1 MPNLSRLLK
10 TTLCA
15 MCATGLAAVAACG
28 GRSAPPEG
36 GVAPRAAGPSSPR
49 TVSAGPEYD
58 ATRLYTQMGFLSAGA
73 PLPFVGAVSY
83 LATATQDSTDV
94 TLGLSLANASLSFV
108 RDNDRFVAGYSV
120 SITLRQAG
128 TVVREVSTH
137 EVVRVASYKETSRL
151 DESVVFQQGF
161 VLAPGQYA
169 VAVSLRDDGNGRT
182 STQEMLLAVPRLGA
196 AGTLSTPVPF
206 LQVVPRQSRAAVA
219 NLVVNPR
226 ATAVFGRDTGIVLY
240 VEGYGDGSR
249 LPLSIEARNDLGRV
263 LWRDTLSLP
272 RRGDLFSGAASVPV
286 ARIGIGVSVI
296 SIWPA
301 ANADTVR
308 APVFITFGEGLPVA
322 KFDDML
328 VYLRW
333 FASPYRIKQLRDTEP
348 EARPAAWTAF
358 VKATD
363 SDPLTPINED
373 LVDYFS
379 RLLVVTTRFREEG
392 TPGWLTDR
400 GKVLLGLGEPDQI
413 YDQGLAG
420 IGNRGRSQVWEYRR
434 LNVQFIF
441 YDQTGFDRWRLTSSG
456 EMEFQAQWQ
465 RRVNR

>member
-1 MPNLSRLLK
+1 MLILSRLLK
-10 TTLCA
+10 GMLRIGGA
-15 MCATGLAAVAACG
+15 LGIAAIAACG
-28 GRSAPPEG
+28 GRSRPPEG
-36 GVAPRAAGPSSPR
+36 GVAPRVPGTPPPR
-49 TVSAGPEYD
+49 TTSAGPDFD
-58 ATRLYTQMGFLSAGA
+58 AARLYTQMGFLSASA

-108 RDNDRFVAGYSV
+108 RDSDRFVAGYSV

-128 TVVREVSTH
+128 TVVREVSAH
-137 EVVRVASYKETSRL
+137 ETVRVASYKETTRL

-161 VLAPGQYA
+161 VVAPGQYA
-169 VAVSLRDDGNGRT
+169 LAVSVRDDGNGRT

-196 AGTLSTPVPF
+196 GGTLSTPVPY
-206 LQVVPRQSRAAVA
+206 LQVVPRRSRAAVA
-219 NLVVNPR
+219 ELVGNPR
-226 ATAVFGRDTGIVLY
+226 ATAVFGRDTAIVLY
-240 VEGYGDGSR
+240 VEGYGDGNR
-249 LPLSIEARNDLGRV
+249 LPLSIEARNDLGRA

-272 RRGDLFSGAASVPV
+272 RRGDLFSGAVSVPV
-286 ARIGIGVSVI
+286 ARIGIGVSII
-296 SIWPA
+296 SLWA
-301 ANADTVR
+301 TGMADTTR

-322 KFDDML
+322 KFEDML

-333 FASPYRIKQLRDTEP
+333 FAAPYRIKQLRDTTP
-348 EARPAAWTAF
+348 EARPAAWMAF
-358 VKATD
+358 IKATD
-363 SDPLTPINED
+363 SDPATLINED

-379 RLLVVTTRFREEG
+379 RLLVVTTRFKEEG

-420 IGNRGRSQVWEYRR
+420 VGNRGRSQVWEYRR
-434 LNVQFIF
+434 LNAQFVF
-441 YDQTGFDRWRLTSSG
+441 YDQTGFDRWRLTNSG
-456 EMEFQAQWQ
+456 EMEFQSQWQ

>member
-1 MPNLSRLLK
+1 MPIPSRSLK
-10 TTLCA
+10 GMVRVGCA
-15 MCATGLAAVAACG
+15 LGLAAIAACG
-28 GRSAPPEG
+28 GRSRPPEG
-36 GVAPRAAGPSSPR
+36 GATPRVAGTLPR
-49 TVSAGPEYD
+49 TTSAGPEFD
-58 ATRLYTQMGFLSAGA
+58 AARLYTQMGFLSAGA
-73 PLPFVGAVSY
+73 PLPFIGAVSY

-94 TLGLSLANASLSFV
+94 TLGLSLASASLSFV

-120 SITLRQAG
+120 SITLRRGG
-128 TVVREVSTH
+128 TVVREVSAH
-137 EVVRVASYKETSRL
+137 ETVRVASYKETSRI

-169 VAVSLRDDGNGRT
+169 LAVSVRDDGNGRT
-182 STQEMLLAVPRLGA
+182 STQEMLLAVPQLGA
-196 AGTLSTPVPF
+196 PGTLSTPIPF
-206 LQVVPRQSRAAVA
+206 LQVVPRRSRAKVA
-219 NLVVNPR
+219 ELVSNPR
-226 ATAVFGRDTGIVLY
+226 ATAVFGRDTAIVLY

-249 LPLSIEARNDLGRV
+249 FPLSIEARNDVGRA

-272 RRGDLFSGAASVPV
+272 RRGDLFSGAIAVPV
-286 ARIGIGVSVI
+286 ARIGIGVSII
-296 SIWPA
+296 SLWPTGL
-301 ANADTVR
+301 ADTTR

-322 KFDDML
+322 KFEDML

-333 FASPYRIKQLRDTEP
+333 FASPYRIKQLRDTTP

-363 SDPLTPINED
+363 PDPATPINES

-413 YDQGLAG
+413 YDQGLG
-420 IGNRGRSQVWEYRR
+420 GVGNRGRSQVWEYRR
-434 LNVQFIF
+434 LNAQFVF
-441 YDQTGFDRWRLTSSG
+441 YDQTGFDRWRLTSAG

>member
-1 MPNLSRLLK
+1 MPILSRLLK
-10 TTLCA
+10 A
-15 MCATGLAAVAACG
+15 MFHAACVLGLVAIAACG
-28 GRSAPPEG
+28 GRSRPPEG
-36 GVAPRAAGPSSPR
+36 GAAPRAPGTPPR
-49 TVSAGPEYD
+49 TISAGPEFD

-73 PLPFVGAVSY
+73 PLPFIGAISY
-83 LATATQDSTDV
+83 LATGTEDSTDV

-108 RDNDRFVAGYSV
+108 RDNDRFVGGYSV
-120 SITLRQAG
+120 SIMLRQGG
-128 TVVREVSTH
+128 TVVRDVSAH
-137 EVVRVASYKETSRL
+137 EAVRVASYKETSRI

-161 VLAPGQYA
+161 VIAPGQYA
-169 VAVSLRDDGNGRT
+169 LAVSVRDDGNGRT
-182 STQEMLLAVPRLGA
+182 STQEMLLTVPRLGA

-206 LQVVPRQSRAAVA
+206 LQVVARRSRAAVA
-219 NLVVNPR
+219 DLVGNPR
-226 ATAVFGRDTGIVLY
+226 ATAVFGRDTAIVLY

-249 LPLSIEARNDLGRV
+249 LPLSIEARNDLGRT

-272 RRGDLFSGAASVPV
+272 RRGDLFSGAVSVPV

-296 SIWPA
+296 SLWPTGM
-301 ANADTVR
+301 ADTTR

-333 FASPYRIKQLRDTEP
+333 FASPYRIKQLRDTTP

-363 SDPLTPINED
+363 SDPVTPINED

-379 RLLVVTTRFREEG
+379 RLLLVTTRFREEG

-413 YDQGLAG
+413 YDQGLG
-420 IGNRGRSQVWEYRR
+420 GVGNRGRSQVWEYRR
-434 LNVQFIF
+434 LSLQLVF
-441 YDQTGFDRWRLTSSG
+441 YDQTGFDRWRLTSSS
-456 EMEFQAQWQ
+456 EMEFQGQWQ

>member
-1 MPNLSRLLK
+1 MPTLSRSLK
-10 TTLCA
+10 GFLRVGGA
-15 MCATGLAAVAACG
+15 FGLATLAACG
-28 GRSAPPEG
+28 GRSKPPEG
-36 GVAPRAAGPSSPR
+36 GVAPRTSGTAPPR
-49 TVSAGPEYD
+49 TVSAGPEFD
-58 ATRLYTQMGFLSAGA
+58 AARLYTQMGFLSAGA
-73 PLPFVGAVSY
+73 PLPFIGAVSY

-120 SITLRQAG
+120 SVTLRQAG
-128 TVVREVSTH
+128 TVVREVSAH
-137 EVVRVASYKETSRL
+137 EAVRVASYKETSRI

-169 VAVSLRDDGNGRT
+169 LAVSVRDDANGRM
-182 STQEMLLAVPRLGA
+182 STQEMLLAVPQLGA
-196 AGTLSTPVPF
+196 PGTLSTPVPY
-206 LQVVPRQSRAAVA
+206 LQVVPRRSRAAVA
-219 NLVVNPR
+219 ELVGNPR
-226 ATAVFGRDTGIVLY
+226 ATAVFGRDTAVVLY

-286 ARIGIGVSVI
+286 ARIGIGVSII
-296 SIWPA
+296 SIWPTGM
-301 ANADTVR
+301 ADTTR

-333 FASPYRIKQLRDTEP
+333 FASPYRIKQLRDTEA
-348 EARPAAWTAF
+348 EARPAAWTTF
-358 VKATD
+358 VKVTD
-363 SDPLTPINED
+363 SDPVTPINED

-434 LNVQFIF
+434 LNAQFVF